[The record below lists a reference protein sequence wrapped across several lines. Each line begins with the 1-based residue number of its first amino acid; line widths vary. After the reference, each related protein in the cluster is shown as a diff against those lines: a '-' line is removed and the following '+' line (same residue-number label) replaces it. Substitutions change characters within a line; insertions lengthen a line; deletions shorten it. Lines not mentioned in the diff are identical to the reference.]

1 MSDYNWIP
9 GTIID
14 HERYGEGVISRNKMT
29 SVEVFFARGG
39 KMEFSK
45 NSFQARVVESSDR
58 DVTTIQVDTKELAS
72 SIRDVL
78 DQYGLLPA
86 QVSLGEK
93 WKEGTMILQP
103 ANPAIKGKDI
113 PIETFFHKIVMLRDR
128 LRVLEQN
135 INSHK
140 VLSDAEKVDLQQYIT
155 RIYGSLTTFNILFA
169 DKEDYFV
176 GEKSNS

>member
-58 DVTTIQVDTKELAS
+58 DVHLYQTTPQPLLENYSLRTPS
-72 SIRDVL
+72 S
-78 DQYGLLPA
+78 LLWQRRP
-86 QVSLGEK
+86 QRSS
-93 WKEGTMILQP
+93 
-103 ANPAIKGKDI
+103 
-113 PIETFFHKIVMLRDR
+113 F
-128 LRVLEQN
+128 
-135 INSHK
+135 
-140 VLSDAEKVDLQQYIT
+140 
-155 RIYGSLTTFNILFA
+155 
-169 DKEDYFV
+169 YFL
-176 GEKSNS
+176 K